1 MAPPRRFAAARRAG
15 PRACLWW
22 FVMQTM
28 MLSPDNTVFMIKP
41 GAPVRIG
48 NPLLPLMTLIK
59 GTTIHQRRGLAVCLC
74 SRSSAG
80 LWRSRGTSLSGSI
93 SIANETLLMLQ
104 NTFLMSCRNSKRCRC
119 VSFCSGGRGGHFRV
133 PHVALRP
140 EFSAGPTECQ
150 CFPGLRSGGTKE
162 DTRGSV
168 AGSERCCRLFCASFT
183 RFTANLIH

>member
-1 MAPPRRFAAARRAG
+1 
-15 PRACLWW
+15 
-22 FVMQTM
+22 MQTM

-59 GTTIHQRRGLAVCLC
+59 GTTIHQRRRFTVCLC

-93 SIANETLLMLQ
+93 SIANEALLMLQ

-119 VSFCSGGRGGHFRV
+119 VSFCSGG
-133 PHVALRP
+133 
-140 EFSAGPTECQ
+140 
-150 CFPGLRSGGTKE
+150 GGTSASLMLLFGLNSPPGRQNVNVSPGCVPAGQRRTPE
-162 DTRGSV
+162 GAWRG
-168 AGSERCCRLFCASFT
+168 ASGAAVSFV
-183 RFTANLIH
+183 RHLRDLRQI